1 MNYPIFV
8 TEEGLVGAVPGVE
21 DFPDV
26 GGRVLGTKSAV
37 LPGLLTS

>member
-8 TEEGLVGAVPGVE
+8 TEEGLVGAIPGVE
-21 DFPDV
+21 DFLDL
-26 GGRVLGTKSAV
+26 GGRVLGTKSMV